1 MNKKSRTQRK
11 ETTGQPREADKSVI
25 SAVSGTVNTVAERKA
40 ELREGELAT
49 LGRDKDGAQ
58 RKQAAELRQGTADLR
73 REAAAL
79 RQDSSELRLDTADQ
93 REDIAD
99 LREDIADLREDIA
112 DQREEAADQRQDT
125 AELRHDTANLREETA
140 DQRQD
145 SANQREES
153 ADLRQGTADLREEV
167 ANLRQGTADQRQNI
181 ADLREEAV
189 DLREKVQISER
200 RAAKSKALDDARSAA
215 NMHDANEHLIS
226 ATIHALKMTEVA
238 EQATKNM
245 AYMAEHDFLTGL
257 PNRAL
262 LTDRLAQSIAHAQRH
277 GNKVALMYLD
287 LDHFKHINDSL
298 GHAIGDQ
305 LLQSVAKRLQECV
318 PRNSDT
324 VSRQGGDEF
333 VILLS
338 EVEELQEAAL
348 TAKKLIKAVAKP
360 LLVGDHRLHVT
371 LSIGI
376 SLYPDDGKDV
386 ETVMRNADTAMYHAK
401 KCGRNNYQAF
411 TRDMNVRAVARQSI
425 EVALHHALEQHE
437 FVLHYQPKVNL
448 KTGVITGAEALL
460 RWRRSDR
467 KLISPLQFVSI
478 AEECGLILP
487 IGKWVLREAC
497 RQTQAWLQSGINL
510 AQIAVNVS
518 SVEFHGKDFLAGV
531 RAILDETGL
540 DPHRLEF
547 ELTESGLMQDTQQT
561 TEILHELKDLGVKIA
576 IDDFGTGYSSL
587 SYLWRFPIDV
597 LKIDQS
603 FVQAL
608 EGNGG
613 NRSDVGEAGEAIVSA
628 VIAMGKSL
636 KQRVVAE
643 GIETEKQLAFLQSH
657 RCAEGQGYYFGR
669 PVTAKKFAILLGTH

>member
-1 MNKKSRTQRK
+1 MNKKSRTQKKEETRQARK
-11 ETTGQPREADKSVI
+11 SALPTAPETI
-25 SAVSGTVNTVAERKA
+25 NTLAKRKA
-40 ELREGELAT
+40 VVRADEKA
-49 LGRDKDGAQ
+49 
-58 RKQAAELRQGTADLR
+58 ADL
-73 REAAAL
+73 
-79 RQDSSELRLDTADQ
+79 
-93 REDIAD
+93 
-99 LREDIADLREDIA
+99 
-112 DQREEAADQRQDT
+112 RQDT
-125 AELRHDTANLREETA
+125 AGLRQILANQRQETA
-140 DQRQD
+140 DLLEK
-145 SANQREES
+145 A
-153 ADLRQGTADLREEV
+153 LRT
-167 ANLRQGTADQRQNI
+167 
-181 ADLREEAV
+181 
-189 DLREKVQISER
+189 EKV
-200 RAAKSKALDDARSAA
+200 AAKSKAVMNARAKLQ
-215 NMHDANEHLIS
+215 MHEANEHLIS
-226 ATIHALKMTEVA
+226 ATMHALKMTEVA
-238 EQATKNM
+238 EQATKDM

-262 LTDRLAQSIAHAQRH
+262 LADRLAQSIAHAQRH

-298 GHAIGDQ
+298 GHAVGDQ

-318 PRNSDT
+318 PRHSDT

-338 EVEELQEAAL
+338 EVGELQEAAL
-348 TAKKLIKAVAKP
+348 TAKKLIKAVAMP
-360 LLVGDHRLHVT
+360 LFVGDHRLHVT

-401 KCGRNNYQAF
+401 KSGRNNYQAF

-448 KTGVITGAEALL
+448 KTGAITGAEALL
-460 RWRRSDR
+460 RWKRSGRR
-467 KLISPLQFVSI
+467 LISPLQFVSI

-497 RQTQAWLQSGINL
+497 RQTQAWLQSGITL

-518 SVEFHGKDFLAGV
+518 SVEFHGKGFLAGV
-531 RAILDETGL
+531 RTILDETGL

-603 FVQAL
+603 FVQAI
-608 EGNGG
+608 EGNGD
-613 NRSDVGEAGEAIVSA
+613 NRGEAGEAIVSA

-643 GIETEKQLAFLQSH
+643 GIETRKQLAFLQSQ

-669 PVTAKKFAILLGTH
+669 PVTAKKFATLLGTHQH